1 MMSKKAIPTIGLIIL
16 TVLSTS
22 IAWIPSAHYEV
33 TSGYAIDFKSKDPSG
48 SFKTMD
54 GSVEF
59 DEANIEATEFNLK
72 IDVKSISTGNGMMNK
87 KSQTA
92 EWFDATKFPFAKFKS
107 TKVTKKGAELSIMG
121 DLTIKGI
128 TKQYTIPASFIK
140 SGDQV
145 TFKGSFNVNR
155 IEFKVGHKS
164 DIVPDL
170 MKVTFQVPVK
180 K

>member
-107 TKVTKKGAELSIMG
+107 TKVTKKGTELSIVG

>member
-1 MMSKKAIPTIGLIIL
+1 MKNTISTIGLVAL
-16 TVLSTS
+16 TALSTS
-22 IAWIPSAHYEV
+22 LAWMPSAHYEV

-54 GSVEF
+54 GTVEF

-92 EWFDATKFPFAKFKS
+92 EWFDAAKYPFAKFKS
-107 TKVTKKGAELSIMG
+107 TKVVKKGTDLSIIG

-128 TKQYTIPASFIK
+128 TKQYTIPASFTK
-140 SGDQV
+140 SGEQL

-164 DIVPDL
+164 DVVPDL

>member
-1 MMSKKAIPTIGLIIL
+1 MKKTISTIGLVAL
-16 TVLSTS
+16 TALSTS
-22 IAWIPSAHYEV
+22 LVWMPSAHYEV
-33 TSGYAIDFKSKDPSG
+33 TTGYAIDFKSKDPSG

-92 EWFDATKFPFAKFKS
+92 EWFDAVKFPFAKFKS
-107 TKVTKKGAELSIMG
+107 TKVTKKGAELSIVG

-128 TKQYTIPASFIK
+128 TKQYTIPATYTK
-140 SGDQV
+140 NGEQL
-145 TFKGSFNVNR
+145 TFKGTFNVNR
-155 IEFKVGHKS
+155 IEFKVGRKS

-170 MKVTFQVPVK
+170 MKVSFQVPVK